1 MSPRMKPRLAPS
13 VVAVALALAGTGLA
27 TVPAHAACRLGPPS
41 ISLTGFHMLEPRVGY
56 VGAEGGSAAR
66 VTVAFGG
73 GCGGATMIVDY
84 RTDPGSAVAG
94 QDFTDMDGS
103 ITKSVETEDGTT
115 HPVDVPI
122 TPGTTPEPLVESL
135 QFSLSNP
142 QPGGNSPTP
151 GLGRASAPILIVDA
165 DGAPRMGFEGIPYSL
180 SETYSVAHIPV
191 FRGGPAG
198 GSASVSYEA
207 APDPASPATSEDF
220 TSPLSGVINFAPHER
235 MKTIDLGINNDQI
248 GEAPESVILTLSN
261 PSGGGLE
268 NPQTRF
274 TIEDNEESVKPS
286 SKFHHHRHGWRYKKS
301 DYRIR
306 EFHVF
311 AHDNPGGAGVVGSEL
326 ALKRTRKN
334 GSCQWFGPG
343 GWQAR
348 DCQNRLWVNMKY
360 DSTGELFLYR
370 MKQLKSSVGTNIK
383 NYTAYSRAIDGAGN
397 VENDFNEK
405 RNANTF
411 EIKRTARS
419 R

>member
-1 MSPRMKPRLAPS
+1 MRPRMKPRLAFS
-13 VVAVALALAGTGLA
+13 VVVVALALAGTGLA
-27 TVPAHAACRLGPPS
+27 AVPAHAACRLGPPS

-56 VGAEGGSAAR
+56 VGAEGESAI

-73 GCGGATMIVDY
+73 GCGGVTMKVDY
-84 RTDPGSAVAG
+84 RTDSGSAVEG
-94 QDFTDMDGS
+94 VDFAHTDG
-103 ITKSVETEDGTT
+103 TTPLKSVDTEDGVT
-115 HPVDVPI
+115 HPVPVPLSADGLSEGLI
-122 TPGTTPEPLVESL
+122 ESL

-142 QPGGNSPTP
+142 QGGGNSPTP
-151 GLGRASAPILIVDA
+151 GLGRASAPILIVDG
-165 DGAPRMGFEGIPYSL
+165 DGAARMGFEGMPYSL
-180 SETYSVAHIPV
+180 SETYSFAQIPV

-207 APDPASPATSEDF
+207 VPDPASPATSEDF

-286 SKFHHHRHGWRYKKS
+286 SRFHHPRHGWRYKKS

-360 DSTGELFLYR
+360 DSTGELFFFR

-383 NYTAYSRAIDGAGN
+383 NYTAFSRAIDGAGN